1 MNFAA
6 IYFPKIQN
14 STLLGELFVFFVFL
28 DCPEVPEPAPYCDFC
43 LGDSQLNRKS
53 GQPED
58 LIACS
63 ECGRSG
69 HFTSEFNK
77 HRVHGQ
83 KSSYPLA
90 VGILIACSVTVFRAF
105 SAFASHLL
113 FFSVEVGV
121 IGVYLEYL
129 IVMLGFYPFSSFRL
143 PQILHGTNL
152 LCC

>member
-1 MNFAA
+1 MMFACKGIPVRFLPLKFRTA
-6 IYFPKIQN
+6 
-14 STLLGELFVFFVFL
+14 ELPFCMLCTVFL
-28 DCPEVPEPAPYCDFC
+28 YCRQVPEPAPYCDFC

-77 HRVHGQ
+77 HRVKGQ

-90 VGILIACSVTVFRAF
+90 VDILIACSVIVFTAF
-105 SAFASHLL
+105 FAFASHLL
-113 FFSVEVGV
+113 F
-121 IGVYLEYL
+121 
-129 IVMLGFYPFSSFRL
+129 SFR
-143 PQILHGTNL
+143 GNGGNW
-152 LCC
+152 C